1 MDRANED
8 KLEFV
13 SAIITDK
20 EKRPLILKRC
30 NNLRLDPGKYDMC
43 SGHMKNG
50 EIPLQSMYRELNEEL
65 GMQPN
70 NILKIKHLADIETP
84 HKQLLKTVTHIYH
97 VETNLTQKQINEKIE
112 KTEEREIQEA
122 KYLKSVGE
130 LMVIQ
135 RYSPQIRTI
144 YTKQMEEVY
153 QMLQEDLYYDG
164 KEEQWEER

>member
-1 MDRANED
+1 MNRANED

-65 GMQPN
+65 GMEPN
-70 NILKIKHLADIETP
+70 NILKMQYLADIETP
-84 HKQLLKTVTHIYH
+84 HPQLRKTVSHIYH
-97 VETNLTQKQINEKIE
+97 VETNLTEKQINERIE
-112 KTEEREIQEA
+112 KTKEREIEEA
-122 KYLKSVGE
+122 KYLNSIGE
-130 LMVIQ
+130 LMEIQ
-135 RYSPQIRTI
+135 SYSPQIRTI

-153 QMLQEDLYYDG
+153 QMLQENLNDR
-164 KEEQWEER
+164 KEQRWEER

>member
-1 MDRANED
+1 MNRANED

-65 GMQPN
+65 GMEPN
-70 NILKIKHLADIETP
+70 NILKNAIFSRYRNSTS
-84 HKQLLKTVTHIYH
+84 TVTKNSFSHISRRNKSNRK
-97 VETNLTQKQINEKIE
+97 TNK
-112 KTEEREIQEA
+112 
-122 KYLKSVGE
+122 
-130 LMVIQ
+130 
-135 RYSPQIRTI
+135 
-144 YTKQMEEVY
+144 
-153 QMLQEDLYYDG
+153 
-164 KEEQWEER
+164 